1 MPSSGFGQIEVRLES
16 KSYIRA
22 ATAPFKDCNLGF
34 HGRKNLF
41 QVLCTQWQL
50 GKAGLREKVSQ
61 QKVPGFRNSLLW
73 TRPMRTISKPL
84 TAPPTESAITA
95 SYVYRLGREMP
106 MGSLLINYVATHIC
120 VHLLRS
126 PAKNKLSENI
136 SPSRMTRRPANNP
149 LFSFP
154 RPEAGSSLSRQ
165 SVISSS
171 LPQCF
176 PSDSL
181 HSFPHFTLRSVR
193 AAHDIDLRFCGL
205 ISNFGHLFRH
215 RRRLAMRPTVA
226 VQPFS
231 PITPEFKSLP
241 KIRQKLL
248 HGEKK
253 FARQL
258 FQGKNTYKFRNGFSE
273 GLCER
278 QGRL

>member
-1 MPSSGFGQIEVRLES
+1 MTSSL
-16 KSYIRA
+16 
-22 ATAPFKDCNLGF
+22 
-34 HGRKNLF
+34 
-41 QVLCTQWQL
+41 
-50 GKAGLREKVSQ
+50 
-61 QKVPGFRNSLLW
+61 
-73 TRPMRTISKPL
+73 
-84 TAPPTESAITA
+84 
-95 SYVYRLGREMP
+95 
-106 MGSLLINYVATHIC
+106 
-120 VHLLRS
+120 
-126 PAKNKLSENI
+126 